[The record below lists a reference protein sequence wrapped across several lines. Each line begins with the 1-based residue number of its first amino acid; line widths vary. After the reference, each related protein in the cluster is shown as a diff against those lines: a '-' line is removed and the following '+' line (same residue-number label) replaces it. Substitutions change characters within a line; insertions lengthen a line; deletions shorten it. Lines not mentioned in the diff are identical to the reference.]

1 MTLQQ
6 IVMKSFKEHTMAY
19 IDNGF
24 LNKQQI
30 VFDKYK

>member
-19 IDNGF
+19 MDNVF
-24 LNKQQI
+24 LNKQRI
-30 VFDKYK
+30 VFNKYK